1 MTRRAH
7 LITAGAILLF
17 TADARAF
24 NFEFARAKSSAGH
37 FSVVLPR
44 PFAELP
50 PNFGV
55 SRTAAIHPKKSFI
68 IGGKPAPGVIFIAT
82 KMVYDTAG
90 SASSIVKNLTGA
102 EPPGF
107 TRVYV
112 KEVKAAGLAGM
123 EIKSAS
129 RSAVG
134 YRRIL
139 VAGDTVFIL
148 SVAAPAANDA
158 EIKEPARRFLDSL
171 TR

>member
-1 MTRRAH
+1 M
-7 LITAGAILLF
+7 GAILLF
-17 TADARAF
+17 TAGAHAF
-24 NFEFARAKSSAGH
+24 NFQFARATSSAGQ
-37 FSVVLPR
+37 FSVLLPK

-82 KMVYDTAG
+82 KMVYDSAA
-90 SASSIVKNLTGA
+90 SASSVVKNLTS

-139 VAGDTVFIL
+139 VATDTVFIL

-171 TR
+171 TQ